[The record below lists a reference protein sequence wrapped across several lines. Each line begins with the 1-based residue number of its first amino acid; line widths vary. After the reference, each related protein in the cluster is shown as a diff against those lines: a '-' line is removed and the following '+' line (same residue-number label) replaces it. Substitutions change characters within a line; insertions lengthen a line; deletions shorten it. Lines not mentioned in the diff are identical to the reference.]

1 MPFDRLQGY
10 ESISI
15 GYIQFFF
22 ETNKRHMGRI
32 PHPKK
37 KVPSEN
43 QALVNFKLLLY
54 SHGGQ
59 KKRTKRLF
67 LESDAFC

>member
-1 MPFDRLQGY
+1 
-10 ESISI
+10 
-15 GYIQFFF
+15 
-22 ETNKRHMGRI
+22 MGRI